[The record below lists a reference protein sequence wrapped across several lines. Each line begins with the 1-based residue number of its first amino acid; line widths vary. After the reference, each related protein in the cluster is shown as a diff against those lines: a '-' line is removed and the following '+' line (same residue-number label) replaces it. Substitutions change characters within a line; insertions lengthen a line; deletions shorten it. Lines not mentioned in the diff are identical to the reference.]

1 MKGDAMTK
9 LDRVDDKQAIINH
22 VHGLFDAYLRKDR
35 EAIRRGHTRDW
46 HGFQVMSRRLV
57 RGIDEYMKAAEEV
70 LIRLKATRYEMLEMD
85 VQVLGDVALVYYV
98 ARDFLKEADGSER
111 TILLRALDVYRRE
124 PEGWNQCGSNIC
136 TMADE

>member
-1 MKGDAMTK
+1 MTK
-9 LDRVDDKQAIINH
+9 LDRVDDKQAIISH

-35 EAIRRGHTRDW
+35 EAIRRGHTGDW

-70 LIRLKATRYEMLEMD
+70 LVRLKATRYEMLEMD